1 MPIFFFSNTNEIF
14 DQILVHYR
22 FDSNDWMNHCDG
34 KEDNLT
40 CERVV
45 EVMHDVPK
53 ALENFADYVERQVK
67 FNQKYFL
74 SKDVEKLF
82 FCDIY
87 FSFLKVMV
95 AGIEAVYLAVPL
107 SEAEVR
113 SGMKVVLQDRSVES
127 KLYEIYNKS

>member
-1 MPIFFFSNTNEIF
+1 
-14 DQILVHYR
+14 
-22 FDSNDWMNHCDG
+22 MNHCDG

-87 FSFLKVMV
+87 FICDYIFLF
-95 AGIEAVYLAVPL
+95 
-107 SEAEVR
+107 
-113 SGMKVVLQDRSVES
+113 
-127 KLYEIYNKS
+127 

>member
-1 MPIFFFSNTNEIF
+1 
-14 DQILVHYR
+14 
-22 FDSNDWMNHCDG
+22 MNHCDG

-74 SKDVEKLF
+74 SKD
-82 FCDIY
+82 Y
-87 FSFLKVMV
+87 FSVIFIFLFLRLWWQ
-95 AGIEAVYLAVPL
+95 E
-107 SEAEVR
+107 SRR
-113 SGMKVVLQDRSVES
+113 S
-127 KLYEIYNKS
+127 I